1 MRIRLSII
9 SIAVVACS
17 LFSVA
22 RADYLEVRRN
32 ATLKAAAERSAAVL
46 RRLERGE
53 VLLLLQNEQDNGYY
67 HAQLGA
73 GGPSGWIYRTLV
85 RRYPGDPP
93 EPQIEIDL
101 LDDPTFPH
109 RPTDQAYVERHL
121 GIGKPQ
127 AVYERVREGYVLAYD
142 PRLKIALWVQYE
154 LSREDL
160 AGSRDRSDDFRPN
173 PTIPAGSRSELRDY
187 RGSGFDRG
195 HMAPAAAMVRSETVM
210 SESFLLSNM
219 APQVGGGFNRG
230 IWRTL
235 ESAVRGW
242 VSQRGTLTIITGP
255 AFVPVN
261 GEVSYRVI
269 GDGNVAVP
277 THFFKIVVDGNE
289 TDNVQVLAFLLPN
302 ERTVDSDISD
312 FLVSIDYLEELTG
325 LNFLSALPND
335 DQRTL
340 ERDPSDGVW

>member
-1 MRIRLSII
+1 MRARLCII

-17 LFSVA
+17 LLSVA

-46 RRLERGE
+46 RRLERGQ
-53 VLLLLQNEQDNGYY
+53 VLLLLENAQSNGYY

-73 GGPSGWIYRTLV
+73 GGPSGWVYRTLV
-85 RRYPGDPP
+85 RRHEGDPP
-93 EPQIEIDL
+93 EPEIQIDL

-160 AGSRDRSDDFRPN
+160 ADRRERSEDFRPN
-173 PTIPAGSRSELRDY
+173 TTIPSGSRSELRDY
-187 RGSGFDRG
+187 RNSGFDRG
-195 HMAPAAAMVRSETVM
+195 HMAPAGAMQRSETVM
-210 SESFLLSNM
+210 SESFLLTNM
-219 APQVGGGFNRG
+219 APQVGAGFNRG
-230 IWRTL
+230 IWRSL

-242 VSQRGTLTIITGP
+242 VNQRGTLTVITGP
-255 AFVPVN
+255 AFVPED
-261 GEVSYRVI
+261 GEVSYEVI
-269 GDGNVAVP
+269 GEGNVAVP
-277 THFFKIVVDGNE
+277 THFFKIVVDANDA
-289 TDNVQVLAFLLPN
+289 DNIQALAFLLPN
-302 ERTVDSDISD
+302 ERTVDRDIGD
-312 FLVSIDYLEELTG
+312 FLVSIDHIEALTG
-325 LNFLSALPND
+325 LNFLSALPD
-335 DQRTL
+335 DAQGPL
-340 ERDPSDGVW
+340 ERNSADDVW

>member
-17 LFSVA
+17 LLGVA

-32 ATLKAAAERSAAVL
+32 ATLKSAAEGNAAVL
-46 RRLERGE
+46 RRLEPGE
-53 VLLLLQNEQDNGYY
+53 VLLLLQSEQDNGYY
-67 HAQLGA
+67 RAQLGA

-85 RRYPGDPP
+85 RRYEGDPP
-93 EPQIEIDL
+93 ETEIQIDL

-109 RPTDQAYVERHL
+109 RPTDEAFAERHL

-160 AGSRDRSDDFRPN
+160 ADSRERSDDFRPN
-173 PTIPAGSRSELRDY
+173 TTIPAGSRSEKRDY

-195 HMAPAAAMVRSETVM
+195 HMAPAADMVRSETVM
-210 SESFLLSNM
+210 SESFLLTNM

-230 IWRTL
+230 IWRSL
-235 ESAVRGW
+235 ESAIRGW
-242 VSQRGTLTIITGP
+242 VSQRGTLTVITGP
-255 AFVPVN
+255 AFVPAN

-277 THFFKIVVDGNE
+277 THFFKIVVDGN
-289 TDNVQVLAFLLPN
+289 DADHVQALAFLLPN
-302 ERTVDSDISD
+302 ERTVDSDIGD
-312 FLVSIDYLEELTG
+312 FLVSIDSIEKLTG
-325 LNFLSALPND
+325 LNFLSALPD
-335 DQRTL
+335 GDQGPL
-340 ERDPSDGVW
+340 ERDPSDDVW